1 MTPSLPVKV
10 LLVGC
15 GRWGQNWANTLHA
28 LGALAGLCDANKA
41 TCDEFASRWLEVPIY
56 TDLRQALKETD
67 AQAVVIATPVPTH
80 FETAKTCLLAG
91 KSVMLE
97 KPMTA
102 TAKESETL
110 VNLAQETAQV
120 LAVGHLLM
128 YHPALLKLQHLV
140 RAGELGE
147 IRSVHCTRQNL
158 GTVRNEE
165 NVWWSFAPHD
175 LSILQ
180 MMLGVEHLACTGA
193 VKQSILGRSELP
205 DAVTA
210 TFETERN
217 QAASIH
223 VNWLAPEKRHE
234 TVVVG
239 TQKIA
244 VFEDTHPAESKIRL
258 LDFDL
263 KQAGEVIKGLYRGD
277 WQAIPYDAAPPLTLE
292 AQAFLEAVAKGSDR
306 SLPNNGQNGLAVV
319 RMLETVQHKLDA
331 QISEGR
337 IEAGLGVLTL

>member
-1 MTPSLPVKV
+1 MTSSLPVKV

-41 TCDEFASRWLEVPIY
+41 TCDTFAERWPEIAIY
-56 TDLRQALKETD
+56 RDLRQALKDTD
-67 AQAVVIATPVPTH
+67 AQAVVVATPVPTH
-80 FETAKTCLLAG
+80 FETAKQCLLAG
-91 KSVMLE
+91 KSVLLE

-102 TAKESETL
+102 TVKESEILTS
-110 VNLAQETAQV
+110 LAQETGKV

-128 YHPALLKLQHLV
+128 YHPALLKVQSLV
-140 RAGELGE
+140 RSGELGE

-165 NVWWSFAPHD
+165 NAWWSFAPHD

-180 MMLGVEHLACTGA
+180 MMLGTEHLACTGA
-193 VKQSILGRSELP
+193 VKQIILGRPNLP

-210 TFETERN
+210 TFETPKG
-217 QAASIH
+217 QAASIY

-234 TVVVG
+234 TVIVG
-239 TQKIA
+239 TKKIA
-244 VFEDTHPAESKIRL
+244 VFEDTQPAESKIRL
-258 LDFDL
+258 LNYDL
-263 KQAGEVIKGLYRGD
+263 KQSGETVQGLYRGD
-277 WQAIPYDAAPPLTLE
+277 WQAVPYDVAPPLTLE
-292 AQAFLEAVAKGSDR
+292 AQAFLDAVAQGSDR

-319 RMLETVQHKLDA
+319 RMLETVQRTLDA
-331 QISEGR
+331 QIPESRLEM
-337 IEAGLGVLTL
+337 GLGVLGV